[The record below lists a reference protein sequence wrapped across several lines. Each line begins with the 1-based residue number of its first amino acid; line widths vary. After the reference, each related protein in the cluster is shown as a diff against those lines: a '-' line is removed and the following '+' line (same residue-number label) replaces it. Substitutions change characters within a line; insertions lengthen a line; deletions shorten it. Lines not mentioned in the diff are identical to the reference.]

1 MTDNSSFLLS
11 NRKEHRITSCD
22 KQNKNHNFH
31 EQPSSFRTRSHD
43 YDYNNMAS
51 STSAG
56 DGLPRI
62 TVLGSLNM
70 DLVSYVSHH
79 PEPGETMTSNG
90 FAVSP
95 GGKGAN
101 QAIACAKLSRK
112 RAPATAEGQPLST
125 TGATAHVSMVG
136 AVGDDAHGAALR
148 SNLEAHGVDVSGVQV
163 IKEAGVPSGVAVIVV
178 DEPTGQNRIIFTP
191 GANYKIDD
199 KAGTQ
204 SLLPAGTQLLILQL
218 EIPLEQVLR
227 ALREARVA
235 GIPVLL
241 NPAPAPATEEARSQ
255 LEAAFAVT
263 VGHAG
268 KGQGLAHL
276 VLNETE
282 TAALVPGLT
291 VTDLDTEE
299 GLARAAKYFL
309 ALGVEN
315 VVMTLGGRGVYY
327 ASATTNTVGELLP
340 PEKVAQVVDT
350 TGAGDTFAGQYALEA
365 VYATAAG
372 QAFDCAAAVR
382 KSNRAAAKTVQR
394 KGAQDAIPWQD
405 EVV

>member
-1 MTDNSSFLLS
+1 
-11 NRKEHRITSCD
+11 
-22 KQNKNHNFH
+22 
-31 EQPSSFRTRSHD
+31 
-43 YDYNNMAS
+43 MAS
-51 STSAG
+51 SAMAS

-101 QAIACAKLSRK
+101 QAIACAKLSRT
-112 RAPATAEGQPLST
+112 RAPAAAGGQAPLST
-125 TGATAHVSMVG
+125 TAATAHVSMVG
-136 AVGDDAHGAALR
+136 AVGDDAHGTALR
-148 SNLEAHGVDVSGVQV
+148 SNLAAHGVDVSGVQV
-163 IKEAGVPSGVAVIVV
+163 VQAGGVPSGVAVIVV
-178 DEPTGQNRIIFTP
+178 DEPTGQNRIIFSP
-191 GANYKIDD
+191 GANYQIDD
-199 KAGTQ
+199 KAGSQ
-204 SLLPAGTQLLILQL
+204 SLVPAGTQLLILQL

-227 ALREARVA
+227 ALREARAA

-263 VGHAG
+263 VGHLG

-282 TAALVPGLT
+282 TAALVPALT
-291 VTDLDTEE
+291 VADLDTEAC
-299 GLARAAKYFL
+299 LARAAAYFL

-327 ASATTNTVGELLP
+327 ASAASASGAGQLLP
-340 PEKVAQVVDT
+340 PEKVARVVDT

-372 QAFDCAAAVR
+372 KAFDCAAAVR

-394 KGAQDAIPWQD
+394 KGAQDSIPWRD
-405 EVV
+405 EVE

>member
-1 MTDNSSFLLS
+1 
-11 NRKEHRITSCD
+11 
-22 KQNKNHNFH
+22 
-31 EQPSSFRTRSHD
+31 
-43 YDYNNMAS
+43 MAS
-51 STSAG
+51 STSAS

-112 RAPATAEGQPLST
+112 RAPAAADGAPLST
-125 TGATAHVSMVG
+125 TSATAHVSMVG
-136 AVGDDAHGAALR
+136 AVGDDAHGTALR
-148 SNLEAHGVDVSGVQV
+148 SNLAAHGVDVAGVQIV
-163 IKEAGVPSGVAVIVV
+163 KEAGVPSGVAVIVV
-178 DEPTGQNRIIFTP
+178 DEPTGQNRIIFSP

-204 SLLPAGTQLLILQL
+204 SLVPAGTQLLILQL

-227 ALREARVA
+227 ALREARAA

-241 NPAPAPATEEARSQ
+241 NPAPAPATEEARSR

-263 VGHAG
+263 VGSSG
-268 KGQGLAHL
+268 KGLAHL

-282 TAALVPGLT
+282 TAALVPELT
-291 VTDLDTEE
+291 VADLDTET
-299 GLARAAKYFL
+299 GLARAAAYFL

-327 ASATTNTVGELLP
+327 ASAASANGAGQLLP

-372 QAFDCAAAVR
+372 QTFDCAAAVR

-394 KGAQDAIPWQD
+394 KGAQDSIPWRD
-405 EVV
+405 EVE

>member
-1 MTDNSSFLLS
+1 
-11 NRKEHRITSCD
+11 
-22 KQNKNHNFH
+22 
-31 EQPSSFRTRSHD
+31 
-43 YDYNNMAS
+43 MAS

-112 RAPATAEGQPLST
+112 KAPAAVEGQPLST
-125 TGATAHVSMVG
+125 TDATAHVSMVG
-136 AVGDDAHGAALR
+136 AVGDDAHGTALK

-163 IKEAGVPSGVAVIVV
+163 VTEKGVPSGVAVIVV
-178 DEPTGQNRIIFTP
+178 DEPTGQNRIIFSP

-199 KAGTQ
+199 KAGTA
-204 SLLPAGTQLLILQL
+204 SLVPADTQLLILQL

-227 ALREARVA
+227 ALREARAA

-263 VGHAG
+263 VGHEG

-282 TAALVPGLT
+282 TAALVPGLA
-291 VTDLDTEE
+291 VSDLDTEE
-299 GLARAAKYFL
+299 GLAKAAKYLL

-327 ASATTNTVGELLP
+327 ASAASPSANGVGELLP

-372 QAFDCAAAVR
+372 QRFDCAAAVR

-405 EVV
+405 EVE

>member
-1 MTDNSSFLLS
+1 
-11 NRKEHRITSCD
+11 
-22 KQNKNHNFH
+22 
-31 EQPSSFRTRSHD
+31 
-43 YDYNNMAS
+43 MAS
-51 STSAG
+51 SST

-90 FAVSP
+90 FAISP

-112 RAPATAEGQPLST
+112 RAETADGKLST
-125 TGATAHVSMVG
+125 TAATAHVSMVG

-163 IKEAGVPSGVAVIVV
+163 LTGKNENVPSGVAVIVV

-191 GANYKIDD
+191 GANYQIDD

-204 SLLPAGTQLLILQL
+204 SLIPAGTQLLILQL

-227 ALREARVA
+227 ALREARAA

-241 NPAPAPATEEARSQ
+241 NPAPAPATEEARSK
-255 LEAAFAVT
+255 LEASFAVT
-263 VGHAG
+263 AADQG
-268 KGQGLAHL
+268 KGLAHL

-282 TAALVPGLT
+282 TAALVPELT
-291 VTDLDTEE
+291 VPDLDTEA
-299 GLARAAKYFL
+299 GLAKAAVYFL

-327 ASATTNTVGELLP
+327 ASAAAAASGDGSVGQLLP

-394 KGAQDAIPWQD
+394 KGAQDSIPWRD
-405 EVV
+405 EVE